1 MAVGSVNNSSAFT
14 AYSNYASS
22 STKLGQS
29 MNRLSTGQ
37 KNSMDDGA
45 GVGISERMRAQAR
58 GTAMAR
64 QNVENSISAL
74 QTADSWMQR
83 ANDMLA
89 RMKELSIEAQDATM
103 TDTDLTNIN
112 AEFTALG
119 EEVNKVVTD
128 RAKFNG
134 KNLLDGSFSAATQ
147 VGADTGQTITVKVTN
162 LTSVGTDVDALNVL
176 SAGAAGSAMAAL
188 DTAIDTVSKTR
199 AESGGLQSRLDNTR
213 AGLLT
218 YEDNIR
224 AAESKIR
231 DIDMARE
238 SSEMMKQNIL
248 SQVGTSILA
257 QANQQTQSVLKLVG

>member
-1 MAVGSVNNSSAFT
+1 
-14 AYSNYASS
+14 
-22 STKLGQS
+22 

-37 KNSMDDGA
+37 KSSMDDGA

-83 ANDMLA
+83 VNDMLS
-89 RMKELSIEAQDATM
+89 RMSELSIEAQDGTM
-103 TDTDLTNIN
+103 STQDKTNIN
-112 AEFTALG
+112 AEFQALG
-119 EEVNKVVTD
+119 AEIKQITD
-128 RAKFNG
+128 GRAKFNG
-134 KNLLDGSFSAATQ
+134 TNLLDGFSKVTQ
-147 VGADTGQTITVKVTN
+147 VGADSGQTITV
-162 LTSVGTDVDALNVL
+162 SVDSL
-176 SAGAAGSAMAAL
+176 SAFAGTISGLDVSNTAGVAMTTIAS
-188 DTAIDTVSKTR
+188 AIDVVAKAR
-199 AESGGLQSRLDNTR
+199 AAAGGLQSRLDHTR

>member
-14 AYSNYASS
+14 AYANYASS
-22 STKLGQS
+22 TAKLGQS

-37 KNSMDDGA
+37 KSSMDDGA

-58 GTAMAR
+58 GTSMAR

-74 QTADSWMQR
+74 QTADGWMQR
-83 ANDMLA
+83 VNDMLS
-89 RMKELSIEAQDATM
+89 RMSELSIEAQDGTM
-103 TDTDLTNIN
+103 SSTDLTNIN

-119 EEVNKVVTD
+119 EEVNTVVTD

-134 KNLLDGSFSAATQ
+134 TNLLNGWSATTQ
-147 VGADTGQTITVKVTN
+147 VGADSGQTLKVEVAN
-162 LTSVGTDVDALNVL
+162 LASMGLDVDALAVNTV
-176 SAGAAGSAMAAL
+176 AGATAAMTKIASSIDDVAKARASA
-188 DTAIDTVSKTR
+188 
-199 AESGGLQSRLDNTR
+199 GGLQSRLDNTR
-213 AGLLT
+213 SGLLT

-231 DIDMARE
+231 DVDMARE

>member
-1 MAVGSVNNSSAFT
+1 MAVGSVNNTSAFT

-22 STKLGQS
+22 TTKLGQS

-83 ANDMLA
+83 INDIMS
-89 RMKELSIEAQDATM
+89 RMSELSIEAQDGTMATQ
-103 TDTDLTNIN
+103 DLTNIN
-112 AEFTALG
+112 AEFEALG
-119 EEVNKVVTD
+119 DEVATIVTG

-134 KNLLDGSFSAATQ
+134 TNLLNGLSATTQ
-147 VGADTGQTITVKVTN
+147 VGADNGQTVLLKVDDLSSIASEITA
-162 LTSVGTDVDALNVL
+162 LSV
-176 SAGAAGSAMAAL
+176 AGATQAGTAMTKLASGIDEVAKARASA
-188 DTAIDTVSKTR
+188 
-199 AESGGLQSRLDNTR
+199 GGLQSRLDNTR

>member
-1 MAVGSVNNSSAFT
+1 MAIGSVNNSSAFT
-14 AYSNYASS
+14 AYANYASS
-22 STKLGQS
+22 TAKLGQS

-37 KNSMDDGA
+37 KSAMDDGA

-58 GTAMAR
+58 GTSMAR

-74 QTADSWMQR
+74 QTADGWMQR
-83 ANDMLA
+83 INDMLG
-89 RMKELSIEAQDATM
+89 RMSELSIEAQDGTM
-103 TDTDLTNIN
+103 SGTDLTNIN
-112 AEFTALG
+112 AEFQALG
-119 EEVNKVVTD
+119 AEVKQITD
-128 RAKFNG
+128 GRAKFNG
-134 KNLLDGSFSAATQ
+134 TNLLDGFSKTTQ
-147 VGADTGQTITVKVTN
+147 VGADSGQTITVA
-162 LTSVGTDVDALNVL
+162 VDSL
-176 SAGAAGSAMAAL
+176 SAFAGTISGLEVVSAQAGIAL
-188 DTAIDTVSKTR
+188 TTIASAINIVAKAR
-199 AESGGLQSRLDNTR
+199 ASAGGLQSRLDNTR

-231 DIDMARE
+231 DVDMARE

>member
-1 MAVGSVNNSSAFT
+1 MAIGSVNNSSAFT
-14 AYSNYASS
+14 AYANYASS
-22 STKLGQS
+22 TAKLGQS

-37 KNSMDDGA
+37 KSAMDDGA

-58 GTAMAR
+58 GTSMAR

-83 ANDMLA
+83 VNDILS
-89 RMKELSIEAQDATM
+89 RMSELTIEAKDGTMAT
-103 TDTDLTNIN
+103 TDITNIQ
-112 AEFTALG
+112 AEFTALR
-119 EEVNKVVTD
+119 EEVGSIVSG

-134 KNLLDGSFSAATQ
+134 TDLLNGFSAATQ
-147 VGADTGQTITVKVTN
+147 VGADSGQTITVKVN
-162 LTSVGTDVDALNVL
+162 SLTAV
-176 SAGAAGSAMAAL
+176 AADLAAL
-188 DTAIDTVSKTR
+188 SVDGATAISTIVSAVNIVAEAR
-199 AESGGLQSRLDNTR
+199 ASAGGLQSRLDNSR

-218 YEDNIR
+218 YEDTIR

-231 DIDMARE
+231 DVDMARE

-257 QANQQTQSVLKLVG
+257 QANQQSQSVLKLVG

>member
-1 MAVGSVNNSSAFT
+1 MAIGSVNNSSAFT
-14 AYSNYASS
+14 AYANYASS
-22 STKLGQS
+22 TAKLGQS

-37 KNSMDDGA
+37 KSSMDDGA

-58 GTAMAR
+58 GTSMAR

-83 ANDMLA
+83 INDMA
-89 RMKELSIEAQDATM
+89 SRMSELTIEAQDGTM
-103 TDTDLTNIN
+103 SDTDRTNIN

-119 EEVNKVVTD
+119 AEVNAVITG

-134 KNLLDGSFSAATQ
+134 TNLLNGFSTSTQ
-147 VGADTGQTITVKVTN
+147 VGADSGQSLTVKVDDLASIGADLAA
-162 LTSVGTDVDALNVL
+162 LTVLTVGVATA
-176 SAGAAGSAMAAL
+176 AMAKV
-188 DTAIDTVSKTR
+188 TSAINDVAKAR
-199 AESGGLQSRLDNTR
+199 ASAGGLQSRLDNAR
-213 AGLLT
+213 AGLLS

-231 DIDMARE
+231 DVDMARE